1 MLGQVTSLIPQ
12 DVGDAG
18 YAIGTSGAFEGFS
31 EGVSTVALNTDPLD
45 GYRDSFKLNASLSS
59 SIYGNSTKIQ
69 PRAFYALMIIKA

>member
-45 GYRDSFKLNASLSS
+45 GYRDSFRLNASLSS
-59 SIYGNSTKIQ
+59 SIFGKSNRVQTKSCQLLI
-69 PRAFYALMIIKA
+69 IIKS